1 MGLARRC
8 KSVASFGSEVAF
20 WSTVCLSVYALVL
33 IEAVKVS
40 RNNGKI
46 SK

>member
-1 MGLARRC
+1 MGLARKC
-8 KSVASFGSEVAF
+8 KSVASFGSEVVF
-20 WSTVCLSVYALVL
+20 WSAVCLSIYALVL
-33 IEAVKVS
+33 IEAAKVS